1 MALVGEQDPLA
12 QEVRVRP
19 SVHLSFDHLDAVDA
33 AFDSTGAVGQGEAGG
48 DGCPVLAQADGEAA

>member
-1 MALVGEQDPLA
+1 
-12 QEVRVRP
+12 
-19 SVHLSFDHLDAVDA
+19 LDAVDA